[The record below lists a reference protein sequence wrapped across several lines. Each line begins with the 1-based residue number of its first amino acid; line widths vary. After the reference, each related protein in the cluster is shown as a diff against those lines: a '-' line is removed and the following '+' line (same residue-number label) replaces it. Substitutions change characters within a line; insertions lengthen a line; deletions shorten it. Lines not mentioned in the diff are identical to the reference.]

1 METRRKTGILLLVL
15 YGILIGAMLVLTLA
29 GARLYA
35 GAVESREASA
45 RQRSALSYLQT
56 QAAACG
62 GAGRV
67 YLSRGPEGTAVCLRD
82 TEEYVTR
89 VYLYQGSLR
98 TEYAREDRPM
108 EPEQADSLCA
118 ADSFTAYWETEELL
132 CVEADGRCAYIWC
145 AGGGGNAAGN

>member
-35 GAVESREASA
+35 GAAESRETSA
-45 RQRSALSYLQT
+45 RQRSSLSYLQT

-118 ADSFTAYWETEELL
+118 ADSFAAHWETEELL

>member
-1 METRRKTGILLLVL
+1 MAGRQKTGGMLLVL
-15 YGILIGAMLVLTLA
+15 YGLLIGAMLVLTLA

-62 GAGRV
+62 GAGNI
-67 YLSRGPEGTAVCLRD
+67 YLAQGPEGTAVCLKGA
-82 TEEYVTR
+82 EGYVTR

-98 TEYAREDRPM
+98 TEYTREDRAM
-108 EPEQADSLCA
+108 DPEQADSLCA
-118 ADSFTAYWETEELL
+118 AGSFTARWETEELL
-132 CVEADGRCAYIWC
+132 CVEADGRSAYIWC
-145 AGGGGNAAGN
+145 AGGGGDETGD